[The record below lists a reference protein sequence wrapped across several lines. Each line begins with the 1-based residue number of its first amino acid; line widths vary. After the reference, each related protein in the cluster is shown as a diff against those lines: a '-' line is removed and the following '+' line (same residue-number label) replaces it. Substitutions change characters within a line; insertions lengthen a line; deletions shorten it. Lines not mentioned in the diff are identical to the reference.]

1 MTVSDTIGRAGC
13 ILLVEDDPDAAEFF
27 CRVLRSGSGFE
38 VVHELGAEGALCRV
52 RSGKQWDLLITD
64 IELPGMSGLELLEQ
78 ARELIP
84 DLPVALI
91 TAHP

>member
-52 RSGKQWDLLITD
+52 RSGKHWDLD
-64 IELPGMSGLELLEQ
+64 RDPGQRNQCVGQILGSG
-78 ARELIP
+78 
-84 DLPVALI
+84 
-91 TAHP
+91 